1 MFKRYN
7 ILNEFNFLSSS
18 LSNDLAIL
26 IFRRFKKMKFLF
38 AYFTTFRCLLT
49 WVVMR
54 FWITFAWFRTKLRM
68 FCMMSMI
75 FFALTIKSRSLVV
88 TYEIKFDEKL
98 MREWNSLLTKNDDN
112 SIVAKIALLF
122 ANSIIDNQTSQ
133 SFCM

>member
-18 LSNDLAIL
+18 LSDDLAIL
-26 IFRRFKKMKFLF
+26 MFHRFKKTKFF
-38 AYFTTFRCLLT
+38 STYFTVFRCLLT
-49 WVVMR
+49 WIVMR
-54 FWITFAWFRTKLRM
+54 FWVTFAWSRTKLRI

-75 FFALTIKSRSLVV
+75 FFALTIRSRFLVV

-112 SIVAKIALLF
+112 SIVTKIALLF

-133 SFCM
+133 SSCM